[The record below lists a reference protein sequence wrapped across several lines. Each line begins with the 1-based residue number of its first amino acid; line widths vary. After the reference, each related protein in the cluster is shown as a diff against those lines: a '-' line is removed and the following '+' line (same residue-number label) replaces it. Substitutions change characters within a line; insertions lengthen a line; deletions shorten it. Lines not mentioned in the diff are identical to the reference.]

1 MICLVLGTPDSGKS
15 AKAESI
21 VMDIAGDGKKYYIA
35 TMVPFGEEGAK
46 RVEKHRK
53 MRAGKGFETIEC
65 PVNVHELVSKI
76 SDLKDST
83 CLLECMSNL
92 IGNEMH
98 VPEDSD
104 AVNNIEAKKLENA
117 DSSEENRN
125 GSKNRDLCD
134 RIVASV
140 MKLAGH
146 VKNLI
151 IVSNH
156 FPLDAEGYDE
166 DTRRYVALVDM
177 VNKELKKRVD
187 EVYELI

>member
-35 TMVPFGEEGAK
+35 TMVPYGEEGAK
-46 RVEKHRK
+46 RVQKHRD

-65 PVNVHELVSKI
+65 PVRVHELVSKTA
-76 SDLKDST
+76 DLETST

-98 VPEDSD
+98 EPDVSD
-104 AVNNIEAKKLENA
+104 KMRISDDASI
-117 DSSEENRN
+117 
-125 GSKNRDLCD
+125 SKNEADNLIAVDEIGKLCKY
-134 RIVASV
+134 IVESV
-140 MKLAGH
+140 MTLAEH
-146 VKNLI
+146 TKNLI

-156 FPLDAEGYDE
+156 FPLNAEGYDE
-166 DTRRYVALVDM
+166 DTRSYVALTDM